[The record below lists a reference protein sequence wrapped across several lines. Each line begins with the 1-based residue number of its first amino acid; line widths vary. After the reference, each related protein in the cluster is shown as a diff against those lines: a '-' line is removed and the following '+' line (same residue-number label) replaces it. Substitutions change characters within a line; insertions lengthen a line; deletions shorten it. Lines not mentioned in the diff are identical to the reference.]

1 MSNCLSNFGN
11 LMCPC
16 SYTEM
21 LAKPS
26 ILCFKSQ
33 ILIGSVT
40 QYLKFIN
47 LQKAGLLP
55 EFKVLLCDIDMNVH
69 SDL

>member
-1 MSNCLSNFGN
+1 MSNCLADFGN

-21 LAKPS
+21 LDTSP

-33 ILIGSVT
+33 ILILIGSAI

-47 LQKAGLLP
+47 DKKQGSCLSSKR
-55 EFKVLLCDIDMNVH
+55 FSVTYCH
-69 SDL
+69 C